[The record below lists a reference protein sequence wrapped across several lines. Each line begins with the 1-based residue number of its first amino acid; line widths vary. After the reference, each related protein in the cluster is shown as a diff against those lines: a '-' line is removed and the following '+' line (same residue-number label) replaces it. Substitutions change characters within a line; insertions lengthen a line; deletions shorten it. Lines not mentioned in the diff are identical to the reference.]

1 MLVTD
6 RYLIERKNPTMKNLN
21 YRNHLSTTLLVFI
34 FLHFCF
40 LSIGTNSISLR
51 TNIAQQEG
59 TPGDADGNGI
69 VDMDDARIIARYVS
83 GQIEALPNP
92 ENADVTQD
100 GEITIDDGFTIAQ
113 RVSGSSRILIA
124 GPRDG
129 FPGMSQTGTIV
140 RIEVFEKFYPHEVIS
155 GTVRITSQTTGYD
168 SGDQPLTFERDGRS
182 LYYNWYT
189 GNLSPASDYKFSVSI
204 NESEKIKNINT
215 NTNKSANDF
224 NVDFTLELNGP
235 IYHNPHLTQVQEAY
249 APAPGIPLTFQRTF
263 HSNYQYYP
271 YLGPLGRGWWH
282 NFDIRLEEETD
293 GSITF
298 LNQIGNGRNFT
309 SNDDGTYIASP
320 GDYGKLFRDADGT
333 FQLKEKNGLIYHF
346 TPPKSIALSLLI
358 YSSIYYLDYMEDIN
372 GNRITAS
379 YNDNNLLTEV
389 THSNGAKFKFE
400 YNSDGRI
407 SKLIDNVGRET
418 TYEYDGYGTHLIKVT
433 APGNRVTEYT
443 FSLGQGEET
452 DHRLTSILLP
462 DTVHQY
468 FTYDTMGRISSIS
481 GSWGLQKMS
490 YSYET
495 DGTTHI
501 SDELGNETLIKV
513 NDKDQPVWTQAPDG
527 GITRMEYNN
536 SSNLT
541 GVIDPLGNQTL
552 MGYDEFGNVTKTT
565 DPLKHDVKIEYD
577 LRFNKPYKITN
588 QLGITTENW
597 YDDYGNLK
605 NINYVDESKETF
617 TYDTHGNMLTS
628 EDGEGKKSTY
638 TYNNNAQ
645 LTSLKNASG
654 NTTQFSYDSKGQLN
668 TVTNAKGTAVVKRE
682 YDEIGRVTKKT
693 YADNTTESYTYN
705 ALGNVTSFT
714 NRRGETLTYKY
725 NLAGQLEW
733 KYYPGGKAY
742 RYYYNLA
749 GTLFRVE
756 RIENGEIYLEEEFEL
771 DASQR
776 VTKSKTPG
784 KHDSETYDVSYA
796 YDLAGNRTLMA
807 YPDGYILHYKY
818 DALNHLVRIY
828 DDEKTIVAYE
838 YDAAGRRTKRTLGN
852 VTYTEYVYNAM
863 NYLTELTNYT
873 SGGTIQSSFKYD
885 YNKAGMRQSMTS
897 LEGLHTYNYDDT
909 YQLTSVTYPNE
920 DKADYKFDA
929 VGNRISVTENGNAT
943 NYTTNNLDQYTNVGN
958 ENLTYDKNG
967 NLTKSQNTSETT
979 IYSWNEDDQLI
990 GVNKNGTQI
999 NYQYDYQGRLISK
1012 TTNDNYIRYIWDGF
1026 DLVAEMDKSGNVI
1039 TRYIYGNQ
1047 LDEIINITKTEEN
1060 FWCQQDG
1067 LNSVVSVTN
1076 NNGEVIETA
1085 NYDAYGSLR
1094 NGNISSVPQR
1104 FAGMLWDELA
1114 SLYYARARWYNQD
1127 HGKFL
1132 SIDPLE
1138 MTNNV
1143 NPCIYASNNPVNFID
1158 PLGLFDVLNIIT
1170 SVPGIFI
1177 RNPMLK
1183 GIYNGLKTGF
1193 TGTGSVSEISFKMA
1207 GGAIGSVV
1215 GVALGKTIGG
1225 ALGLFFGGVAGGGA
1239 LSMPAAY
1246 CGFATGEEIGGII
1259 FGYLGGIAGS
1269 EIASF
1274 LYNIAKGEVE
1284 IKMIYALPEGI
1295 NPNNVVSLD
1304 PFVSVLPDGTYDVWG
1319 YIAGM
1324 CPTFI
1329 QPKNK
1334 QIEKLEPSKI
1344 DINSSLIA
1352 EMPVPPKDA
1361 LLRSDIPIYGIAGG
1375 KDFKQYKVEYGEGT
1389 NPTKWHL
1396 IENSGQPQMDC
1407 PDIKDVSW
1415 MQGDI
1420 DLKGNLATWNVG
1432 LKNWSHL
1439 PWHAPEDTI
1448 DLNGIYT
1455 IRLTVEGKDGKT
1467 IEDRATCEVG
1477 RVIAQ
1482 CLPGIAISPDK
1493 KVNMHF
1499 PEQALTHPFR
1509 VYTIIPLKEL
1519 ETAMPNPPAGS
1530 EYIGEV
1536 YRIREPGDRFS
1547 KDVTLEFSISDSEL
1561 FGKKPENTGIIQY
1574 DATNDKW
1581 NWMPTEFI
1589 VKDNNIL
1596 FKTKL
1601 FELPIPKA
1609 VYALAYSPDDKKS
1622 KEKSGENIVAKRIDP
1637 VSKDVLIN
1645 NTFEE
1650 GFGSWKER
1658 DKYVGALIA
1667 LDNTTT
1673 PDSSNALKI
1682 TNDVQGGN
1690 FSVTA
1695 LEESFDVR
1703 NYPIMSFDYRL
1714 VPGVK
1719 TDFYLLVNNRWY
1731 NIGFTDDPIDFRN
1744 QDVNIA
1750 NLGRF
1755 ETVYSDNNWHSVSI
1769 NLYEFLR
1776 RKTKHTQIDAI
1787 IMADW
1792 DVGGYMKLEFGNNAR
1807 GATYYID
1814 NFKLSAG
1821 PDYILPEI
1829 LVFDDFNSDKSTNL
1843 LRGPSGTFSNAGTN
1857 YLQANIIEDEN
1868 SGIRKKDKNKTNNIL
1883 SLTYETNQE
1892 NAYCGYWS
1900 SLQAKNLAEMNEL
1913 QFKIKPSGK
1922 IPNMLIGIRHA
1933 KQAVEA
1939 AVNLDSYISEP
1950 DPQGWSNVSIPLY
1963 TFVGSGLPDLKS
1975 LDVLFFK
1982 FENKIESGNGTIYI
1996 DDIQFSKETDRV
2008 YIYDFY
2014 ENASD
2019 INFFGGESRVI
2030 KNEAVAIA
2038 ADFYS
2043 DYDTPED
2050 SVLRISYGGNIGLSY
2065 GGRKFSYAMW
2075 ETDILDFDASK
2086 HKSLV
2091 IKLKGQKGGEQ
2102 PNIYLADGATRRC
2115 LRPKEFSEITTE
2127 WQEIKLPL
2135 QKYADLGIDLT
2146 HLEKLQFTF
2155 EWEEMSG
2162 TIYIDKIYFED

>member
-1 MLVTD
+1 
-6 RYLIERKNPTMKNLN
+6 MKNLN
-21 YRNHLSTTLLVFI
+21 YRNHLSTTILIFI

-40 LSIGTNSISLR
+40 LSIGTNSIYLQ
-51 TNIAQQEG
+51 TNIAQEDVI
-59 TPGDADGNGI
+59 PGDADGNGI
-69 VDMDDARIIARYVS
+69 VDMDDARIVARYVS
-83 GQIEALPNP
+83 GQIEALPSP

-113 RVSGSSRILIA
+113 RVSGNSRIVIT
-124 GPRDG
+124 GPKDG
-129 FPGMSQTGTIV
+129 FPDRSQTGTIV

-155 GTVRITSQTTGYD
+155 GTVRIISQTTGYD
-168 SGDQPLTFERDGRS
+168 SGDQPLTFERDGKS

-189 GNLSPASDYKFSVSI
+189 GGLNPTDDYKISVSI
-204 NESEKIKNINT
+204 NESEKVKNINT
-215 NTNKSANDF
+215 NLNKNALDF
-224 NVDFTLELNGP
+224 NVDFKHELDGP

-298 LNQIGNGRNFT
+298 LNQLGNSRVFH
-309 SNDDGTYIASP
+309 SNPDGIYTASP
-320 GDYGKLFRDADGT
+320 GDYGQLFRDADGT

-346 TPPKSIALSLLI
+346 SPLINIAKTLLVYI
-358 YSSIYYLDYMEDIN
+358 PILHLDFIEDTN
-372 GNRITAS
+372 GNIISAT
-379 YNDNNLLTEV
+379 YNSANQLIKV
-389 THSNGAKFKFE
+389 QHSNGSNFRFE

-418 TYEYDGYGTHLIKVT
+418 IYEYDGYGTHLIKVT
-433 APGNRVTEYT
+433 APGNKVTEYT

-452 DHRLTSILLP
+452 DHRLSSILLP

-468 FTYDTMGRISSIS
+468 FTYDTKGRISTIS

-536 SSNLT
+536 ASNLT
-541 GVIDPLGNQTL
+541 GVTDPLGNQTL

-565 DPLKHDVKIEYD
+565 DPLKHDVNIEYD

-605 NINYVDESKETF
+605 NIVYIDESKETF
-617 TYDTHGNMLTS
+617 TYDAHGNMLTS

-668 TVTNAKGTAVVKRE
+668 TVTNAKGTAVVKQE
-682 YDEIGRVTKKT
+682 YDEIGRVTKKI
-693 YADNTTESYTYN
+693 YSDNTFERYTYN
-705 ALGNVTSFT
+705 SLGNVTSFT

-733 KYYPGGKAY
+733 KYYPNGKAY
-742 RYYYNLA
+742 HYYYNLA
-749 GTLFRVE
+749 GILFRIERVE
-756 RIENGEIYLEEEFEL
+756 GGITYLEEEFEL
-771 DASQR
+771 DANQR
-776 VTKSKTPG
+776 VVKSKTPG
-784 KHDSETYDVSYA
+784 KQNPETYDISYA

-807 YPDGYILHYKY
+807 YADGYILHYEY
-818 DALNHLVRIY
+818 DALNRLVRIY

-852 VTYTEYVYNAM
+852 GTYTEYGYNAM
-863 NYLTELTNYT
+863 NYLTELTNYAP
-873 SGGTIQSSFKYD
+873 GGTVQSSFKYD

-897 LEGLHTYNYDDT
+897 LEGLHTYEYDDT

-920 DKADYKFDA
+920 DKVDYRFDA

-943 NYTTNNLDQYTNVGN
+943 NYTTNNLDQYINVGD
-958 ENLTYDKNG
+958 ESLTYDKNG

-979 IYSWNEDDQLI
+979 TYIWNADDRLV
-990 GVNKNGTQI
+990 GVNKNGIQI
-999 NYQYDYQGRLISK
+999 NYEYDYQGRLISK
-1012 TTNDNYIRYIWDGF
+1012 TVNGNYVRYIWDKL
-1026 DLVAEMDKSGNVI
+1026 DLIAEMDANGNLKR
-1039 TRYIYGNQ
+1039 RYIYGNSI
-1047 LDEIINITKTEEN
+1047 DEIILVIAEGNN
-1060 FWCQQDG
+1060 FWCQLDG
-1067 LNSVVSVTN
+1067 LRSVIGTTN
-1076 NNGEVIETA
+1076 NFGQILEKTF
-1085 NYDAYGSLR
+1085 YDVYG
-1094 NGNISSVPQR
+1094 NFKTGIISNVPQR
-1104 FAGMLWDELA
+1104 FAGMIWDEQTH
-1114 SLYYARARWYNQD
+1114 LYYVRARWYSA
-1127 HGKFL
+1127 GEGSFL
-1132 SIDPLE
+1132 SFDPIGLAGGNTNCYQYVDNSPINSIDPYGL
-1138 MTNNV
+1138 
-1143 NPCIYASNNPVNFID
+1143 ASLRKYSG
-1158 PLGLFDVLNIIT
+1158 LGWPHKHFFFDNNIILNLGNLEIEGDNIGFYPEKAYGDWSGSFGNNAKIKDYGKIIKDNLNDIILKRAIEDT
-1170 SVPGIFI
+1170 GWPPDWIPFI
-1177 RNPMLK
+1177 YDCDDWSNQVLDRYEELM
-1183 GIYNGLKTGF
+1183 
-1193 TGTGSVSEISFKMA
+1193 
-1207 GGAIGSVV
+1207 
-1215 GVALGKTIGG
+1215 GKVYI
-1225 ALGLFFGGVAGGGA
+1225 
-1239 LSMPAAY
+1239 M
-1246 CGFATGEEIGGII
+1246 
-1259 FGYLGGIAGS
+1259 
-1269 EIASF
+1269 
-1274 LYNIAKGEVE
+1274 
-1284 IKMIYALPEGI
+1284 
-1295 NPNNVVSLD
+1295 
-1304 PFVSVLPDGTYDVWG
+1304 PDGTIQVLD

-1334 QIEKLEPSKI
+1334 QIEKLDLSKI

-1352 EMPVPPKDA
+1352 EMPVPSSEA
-1361 LLRSDIPIYGIAGG
+1361 LLRSDIPIYGLAGG
-1375 KDFKQYKVEYGEGT
+1375 NDFKQYRVEYGRGRE
-1389 NPTKWHL
+1389 PTKWHL
-1396 IENSGQPQMDC
+1396 IEKSNQPQMDC
-1407 PDIKDVSW
+1407 PEFKDISW

-1448 DLNGIYT
+1448 DLNGVYT

-1467 IEDRATCEVG
+1467 IKQTTCEVG

-1493 KVNMHF
+1493 KVTMRF
-1499 PEQALTHPFR
+1499 SEQALTNAFR

-1519 ETAMPNPPAGS
+1519 EVAIPNPPASS

-1536 YRIREPGDRFS
+1536 YRFREPGDRFS
-1547 KDVTLEFSISDSEL
+1547 KAVTLEFSTSNNEL
-1561 FGKKPENTGIIQY
+1561 PDKKPENIGIIQY

-1581 NWMPTEFI
+1581 NWISTEFI
-1589 VKDNNIL
+1589 VQGNDFV

-1601 FELPIPKA
+1601 FELPTPKA
-1609 VYALAYSPDDKKS
+1609 IYALAFHSSEKKS
-1622 KEKSGENIVAKRIDP
+1622 KKESGETLIAKRIAP
-1637 VSKDVLIN
+1637 ISKDVLVY
-1645 NTFEE
+1645 NTFDE
-1650 GFGSWKER
+1650 GPGSWKER
-1658 DKYVGALIA
+1658 DKFVGALIA

-1673 PDSSNALKI
+1673 PDGSNALKI
-1682 TNDVQGGN
+1682 INDVQGGN

-1695 LEESFDVR
+1695 LEESFDVK

-1714 VPGVK
+1714 APGVK
-1719 TDFYLLVNNRWY
+1719 SDFYLLVNNRWY

-1821 PDYILPEI
+1821 PDYTLPEI

-1843 LRGPSGTFSNAGTN
+1843 LGGSSGTFSNAGTN
-1857 YLQANIIEDEN
+1857 YLQADIIEDEN
-1868 SGIRKKDKNKTNNIL
+1868 SGRKKDKNKTNNIL

-1900 SLQAKNLAEMNEL
+1900 SLQGKDLAEMNEL
-1913 QFKIKPSGK
+1913 RFKIKSSSD
-1922 IPNMLIGIRHA
+1922 IPDMLIGIRHA
-1933 KQAVEA
+1933 KQAVES

-1950 DPQGWSNVSIPLY
+1950 DPQGWFNVSIPLF

-2008 YIYDFY
+2008 YVYDFY
-2014 ENASD
+2014 KNASD

-2115 LRPKEFSEITTE
+2115 LRPNEFSEITTD